1 MSKIEEA
8 VAKIPRKTSGPGCSV
23 GMLLERLPKEE
34 RDALA
39 RLVDPNAN
47 PRIPSTNLQA
57 AISNAYGEDIHRS
70 SVDRHRRNDCR
81 CGRSI

>member
-8 VAKIPRKTSGPGCSV
+8 IAKIPRKGSGPGCSV
-23 GMLLERLPKEE
+23 GMLLGRLPKEE

-39 RLVDPNAN
+39 RLVDVDAN
-47 PRIPSTNLQA
+47 PRIPSANIQA
-57 AISNAYGEDIHRS
+57 AIAAAYGEDVHRS
-70 SVDRHRRNDCR
+70 SIDRHRRNDCR